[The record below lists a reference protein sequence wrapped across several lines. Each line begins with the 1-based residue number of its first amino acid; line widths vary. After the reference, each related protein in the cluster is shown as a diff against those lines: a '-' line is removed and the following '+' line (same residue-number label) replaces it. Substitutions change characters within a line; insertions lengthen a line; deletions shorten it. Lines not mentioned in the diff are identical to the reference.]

1 MKKFLSRKFLV
12 TLLTDILSV
21 SIIISDL
28 GGKIGLIASMI
39 AVILTTVVY
48 VINETSIDKKNVNLT
63 MLTEEIIKDIEVL
76 KPLIEDFKEL
86 ENKNK

>member
-28 GGKIGLIASMI
+28 GGKVGLIASMI

-86 ENKNK
+86 ENK